1 MQQFCNYFWAGLY
14 NLFREHF
21 RLRSY
26 RNDCPYEPSYNSTG
40 MTEVINQYS
49 PALLKHIDNYNNT
62 GTNVRK
68 LYSACTR
75 TSTNVYVTY
84 IGSKTNNNSF
94 SLINLLKSNS

>member
-40 MTEVINQYS
+40 MTEVIYQYS
-49 PALLKHIDNYNNT
+49 PALLKHIDTYNNT
-62 GTNVRK
+62 GNVRIVIQC
-68 LYSACTR
+68 LY
-75 TSTNVYVTY
+75 TY
-84 IGSKTNNNSF
+84 KYHCLRYIHNNNSF
-94 SLINLLKSNS
+94 SLINLLKSNT